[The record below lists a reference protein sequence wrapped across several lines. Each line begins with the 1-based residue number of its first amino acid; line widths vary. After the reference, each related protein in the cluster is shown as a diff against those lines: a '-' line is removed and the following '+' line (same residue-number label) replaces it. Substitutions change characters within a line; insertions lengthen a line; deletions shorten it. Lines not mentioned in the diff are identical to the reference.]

1 MLMLLVLLQELVLFA
16 VWARSEPLMLLL
28 AQRLGSVSL
37 QGLECLAL
45 VSLG

>member
-16 VWARSEPLMLLL
+16 VWARSELLMLL

-37 QGLECLAL
+37 KGLAFLAL

>member
-16 VWARSEPLMLLL
+16 VWARSELLMLL

>member
-16 VWARSEPLMLLL
+16 VWARSEALMLL
-28 AQRLGSVSL
+28 AQWLGSVSL
-37 QGLECLAL
+37 QGLERLAL

>member
-1 MLMLLVLLQELVLFA
+1 MLLLVLLQELVLFA
-16 VWARSEPLMLLL
+16 VWARSEPLMLL
-28 AQRLGSVSL
+28 AQRLGSESL

>member
-16 VWARSEPLMLLL
+16 VWARSESLMLL

>member
-1 MLMLLVLLQELVLFA
+1 MLLVLLQELVLFA
-16 VWARSEPLMLLL
+16 VWARSELLMLL